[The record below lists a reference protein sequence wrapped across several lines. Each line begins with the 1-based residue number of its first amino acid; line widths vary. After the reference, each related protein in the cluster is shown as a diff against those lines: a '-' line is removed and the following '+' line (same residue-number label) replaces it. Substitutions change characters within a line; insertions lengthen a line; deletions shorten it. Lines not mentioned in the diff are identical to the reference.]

1 MGFLSFFG
9 SSPLGLALT
18 AIVVI
23 VIAAVIFVG
32 ANVILAFS
40 GGPGPCTPGDG
51 TITTT
56 TTNADGFQ
64 EKWDGFD
71 AVLDGGSPSSVS
83 FSESE
88 VTSRADQYIR
98 DETAVDFANVR
109 ICIHD
114 GFGEATAK
122 LEAFLG
128 LETKVKIKGN
138 LDLSGDHPEALD
150 LEIDIGNVPNFI
162 TNAVEGFV
170 EDAVDE
176 ALEDIDLSHTYT
188 PILTEGNAQIDGV
201 P

>member
-9 SSPLGLALT
+9 PSPLGIALT
-18 AIVVI
+18 AITLI
-23 VIAAVIFVG
+23 IIAAVLFVG
-32 ANVILAFS
+32 ANLILAFS
-40 GGPGPCTPGDG
+40 GGPGPCTTDVDL
-51 TITTT
+51 IIV
-56 TTNADGFQ
+56 NAANGDGFQ
-64 EKWDGFD
+64 QKWDDFD
-71 AVLDGGSPSSVS
+71 AVLDGGSPSSVN

-98 DETAVDFANVR
+98 DETDVDFADVR

-138 LDLSGDHPEALD
+138 LDLSGDHPKALD
-150 LEIDIGNVPNFI
+150 LEIDIGNVPSFI
-162 TNAVEGFV
+162 TNAIEGFV

-188 PILTEGNAQIDGV
+188 PTLTEGNAQIDGV